1 MSDDDISVEL
11 SGQFG
16 YQHVL
21 VHSSQVLGSGSHGSV
36 VMATLDHLPCA
47 AKILHT
53 IFFSANDHQAKNF
66 AARIE
71 EECKLLRD
79 LKHPSIVQ
87 FLGLVQD
94 HRTQRHILLMEL
106 MEESLTSFLDHSS
119 NPPPYHIQ
127 VDIIQSIILA
137 LAYLHN
143 NHVIHKDLSSNNVL
157 INAGSQAKVTDFSM
171 SKIADINPS
180 KSHGLTIQFP
190 GALAFMPP
198 EALRPKPRYSD
209 KVDTFSTGVLMI
221 QTITRNFPSPTD
233 SEMILDDPTAPT
245 GEKIVLV
252 PEVQRRKH
260 DISQVP
266 STHPLLPVACSCL
279 KDRDIDRPS
288 ATQLCQSLGELKT
301 GSEYEQSITV
311 SQGQRA
317 SLSQTRASLRERQRE
332 VDDLKQQLRLKEE
345 ETLAEQQSKGREI
358 RELRHQLQSLKATL
372 QRDAASSCQKVRITV
387 TYVTVLK
394 QQSCLFF

>member
-1 MSDDDISVEL
+1 MSNDDISIEL

-47 AKILHT
+47 AKILHPIYLSGT
-53 IFFSANDHQAKNF
+53 EHQVKNF
-66 AARIE
+66 AAHIE
-71 EECKLLRD
+71 EKCKLLRD

-94 HRTQRHILLMEL
+94 HLTQRPILLMEL

-119 NPPPYHIQ
+119 TPVPYHIQ
-127 VDIIQSIILA
+127 VDIVQSIALA

-143 NHVIHKDLSSNNVL
+143 NHIIHKDLSSNNVL

-171 SKIADINPS
+171 SKIADITPS
-180 KSHGLTIQFP
+180 KSHGLTTQFP
-190 GALAFMPP
+190 GVLVFMPP
-198 EALRPKPRYSD
+198 EALRPKPRYTD
-209 KVDTFSTGVLMI
+209 KVDTFSTGVLTI

-245 GEKIVLV
+245 GEKIVLI
-252 PEVQRRKH
+252 PEVERRKH

-266 STHPLLPVACSCL
+266 STHPLLPIACSCL
-279 KDRDIDRPS
+279 KDHGIDRPS
-288 ATQLCQSLGELKT
+288 ATQLCQSLAKLKT
-301 GSEYEQSITV
+301 SSEYEESIAV
-311 SQGQRA
+311 KQRQTLT
-317 SLSQTRASLRERQRE
+317 LSQTTASLKEQQRE
-332 VDDLKQQLRLKEE
+332 VDVLKQQLRLKEE
-345 ETLAEQQSKGREI
+345 EKQAEQQSKGTEI
-358 RELRHQLQSLKATL
+358 RELKHQLRTLKATL
-372 QRDAASSCQKVRITV
+372 QRDVASSCQKVGITCNTTV
-387 TYVTVLK
+387 TEV
-394 QQSCLFF
+394 